1 MKMAA
6 SGNVGSIASIKAKA
20 RLKSLDGLRG
30 VAILL
35 VMGFHYFYALAGGTT
50 YPYGDAFANC
60 FLFKYGYLGVEL
72 FFIISGFVIAMTLDS
87 CATPQEF
94 FVRRVSRIWPPL
106 LFCSVVTFLTIRLIP
121 TPFAVDAGQEWINFF
136 PSLTLTPPE
145 LWRLA
150 YPGARFIDFPYWSL
164 VVEVRFYIF
173 AACTFWFLGR
183 RNFGRNLVALTCFN
197 ILAKT
202 LLKFASPATNDIYFQ
217 LFIPS
222 FLPWFAAG
230 AVFYDLY
237 LRRLTQ
243 PRAAFYL
250 VPLLVIIARYDF
262 LLDDSVQSTYV
273 AITFAAV
280 YFGCF
285 WLIALQKKVG
295 DAFGMQPLVW
305 VGACS
310 YSIYLIHFEIGAS
323 AISTVSKTLPLFWQV
338 ASVLGIAM
346 LVICAGRLLFMS
358 VEQGGKRLAL
368 RLLRS
373 KTSQV
378 IAAQSP
384 D

>member
-1 MKMAA
+1 MKPE
-6 SGNVGSIASIKAKA
+6 A

-30 VAILL
+30 VAILF

-50 YPYGDAFANC
+50 YPYGETFANF

-72 FFIISGFVIAMTLDS
+72 FFIISGFVIAMTLET
-87 CATPQEF
+87 CTTPQEF
-94 FVRRVSRIWPPL
+94 LVKRVSRIWPPL
-106 LFCSVVTFLTIRLIP
+106 LFCSVLTFLTLRLIP
-121 TPFAVDAGQEWINFF
+121 TPFAVDARQQWVNFL

-150 YPGARFIDFPYWSL
+150 YPSVRFIDFAYWSL

-173 AACTFWFLGR
+173 AACIFWLLGR
-183 RNFGRNLVALTCFN
+183 KNLGRNLAAFTCLN
-197 ILAKT
+197 ILVKT
-202 LLKFASPATNDIYFQ
+202 FLKFASPATNDIYFQ
-217 LFIPS
+217 VFIPS

-237 LRRLTQ
+237 MRRLTQ
-243 PRAAFYL
+243 PQAACYL
-250 VPLLVIIARYDF
+250 IPLLAIIARYA
-262 LLDDSVQSTYV
+262 LLDESNRSPYV
-273 AITFAAV
+273 AITFAV
-280 YFGCF
+280 IYFACF
-285 WLIALQKKVG
+285 WLIALRAKVG
-295 DAFGMQPLVW
+295 DVFSARPLVW

-323 AISTVSKTLPLFWQV
+323 AISTVSKALPLFWQV

-346 LVICAGRLLFMS
+346 LVICAGRLLFTS
-358 VEQGGKRLAL
+358 VEQGGRQLAM

-373 KTSQV
+373 IKPAQV